1 MAYVACVARL
11 ETLATQARGSEER
24 GPKGYLIVNLALIR
38 GVNLKVWHTTDTTG
52 ATTDCC
58 RSIFDTVIN
67 LLRRSTGPIKRAK
80 RYVIVYLFFSRNALT
95 SHFHFPDY
103 LDSQIYDFQFR
114 FFFVCKAGLHRAAT
128 GKRVVTA

>member
-38 GVNLKVWHTTDTTG
+38 GVNLKVRHTTDTTG
-52 ATTDCC
+52 ANKEGPDCC

-67 LLRRSTGPIKRAK
+67 LLRRSTGPIKGMS
-80 RYVIVYLFFSRNALT
+80 LFICSFS
-95 SHFHFPDY
+95 
-103 LDSQIYDFQFR
+103 
-114 FFFVCKAGLHRAAT
+114 VMC
-128 GKRVVTA
+128 